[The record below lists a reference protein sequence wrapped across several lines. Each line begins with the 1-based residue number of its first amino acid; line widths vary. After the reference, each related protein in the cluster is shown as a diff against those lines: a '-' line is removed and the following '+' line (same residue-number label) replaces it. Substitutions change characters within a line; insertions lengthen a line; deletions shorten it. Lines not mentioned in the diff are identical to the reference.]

1 MEARNRRTGAPIIA
15 IVDQVL
21 GNTGVTDIGFE
32 LDEHGRVAVEH
43 DESGTKL
50 CWETCKVYQ
59 EKGGHLFLDSNRE
72 NIGECDIEL
81 FDPETG
87 TVKRPVIDRTEADLE
102 TLAQLKSLAERR
114 RLRIPPGADTSAMLD
129 SFEEA
134 IRANST

>member
-50 CWETCKVYQ
+50 CWETYKVYQ
-59 EKGGHLFLDSNRE
+59 EKGGYLFLDSNRE